1 MIDWIYTLH
10 GQYDLRMSAVNCK
23 IIGGKPVYTTSIA
36 FGSCNVQQISPATN
50 LPACYTT

>member
-1 MIDWIYTLH
+1 
-10 GQYDLRMSAVNCK
+10 MSAVNCK
-23 IIGGKPVYTTSIA
+23 MIGATAVYTASIA